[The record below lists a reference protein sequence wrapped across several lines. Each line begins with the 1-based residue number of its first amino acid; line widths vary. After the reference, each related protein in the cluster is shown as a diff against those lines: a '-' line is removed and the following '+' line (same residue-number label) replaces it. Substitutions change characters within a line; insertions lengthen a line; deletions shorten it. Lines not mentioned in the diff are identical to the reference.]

1 MTTKAK
7 CPFKD
12 AMIGEEPETVS
23 NPFTGQK
30 CVLDPD
36 AVATYDVIKG
46 AEQIAS
52 MGMLSEERTQKMWEE
67 VRLGLSWFKEHHP
80 EEYMILLD

>member
-1 MTTKAK
+1 MTTKPK

-12 AMIGEEPETVS
+12 AIINEESETIA
-23 NPFTGQK
+23 NPFTGAK
-30 CVLDPD
+30 CELDPE

-52 MGMLSEERTQKMWEE
+52 MGMLSEERTQQMWEE
-67 VRLGLSWFKEHHP
+67 VRVGLDWFKEHYP

>member
-1 MTTKAK
+1 MTDKPK

-12 AMIGEEPETVS
+12 AIVGDEIETVQ
-23 NPFTGQK
+23 NPFSGAE
-30 CVLDPD
+30 CALEPD

-52 MGMLSEERTQKMWEE
+52 MGMLSEERTQQMWET
-67 VRLGLSWFKEHHP
+67 VREGTAWFRQHYP